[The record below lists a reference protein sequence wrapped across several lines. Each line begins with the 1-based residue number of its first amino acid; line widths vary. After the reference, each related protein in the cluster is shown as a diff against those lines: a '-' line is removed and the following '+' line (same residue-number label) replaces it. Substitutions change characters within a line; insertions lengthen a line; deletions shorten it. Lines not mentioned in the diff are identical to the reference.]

1 MPTCSVLPFPSR
13 PEPPFPQEMTA
24 PSLVI
29 ASEWELPQDSV
40 LILGV
45 GQSVKSTLIGWLES
59 PHSVVPTPSCP
70 YLLSPHAYK
79 IPFAA
84 RTTVWWV
91 PHEISTMKTLR
102 REGIN
107 FGLMLAFSLL
117 VGVVVRFFPSTVSMA
132 NVGGGIRCKL
142 PACALSLL
150 EDSSTPCQPSL
161 PQFGTPHVHTYP
173 FASNFTK
180 NWPPHSN
187 CCASPAHC
195 DISGEL
201 FLSSSAV
208 MRPDLP
214 SKYASPGMS
223 GDGKIILPFLLLLFF
238 IPPLVLCIPAAA
250 SPLLTP
256 FCRSLLLAPAV
267 PS

>member
-161 PQFGTPHVHTYP
+161 PQFGTPHVQTYP
-173 FASNFTK
+173 FESSLTK
-180 NWPPHSN
+180 NCPPQATWT
-187 CCASPAHC
+187 ASPT
-195 DISGEL
+195 EL
-201 FLSSSAV
+201 A
-208 MRPDLP
+208 P
-214 SKYASPGMS
+214 ASPFRCPLSAMPSTPRRSPSQGLVS
-223 GDGKIILPFLLLLFF
+223 WAREGDAPSAGDFF
-238 IPPLVLCIPAAA
+238 RFVAGEGGGACPPAAA
-250 SPLLTP
+250 SPPLV
-256 FCRSLLLAPAV
+256 RRRRRRGV
-267 PS
+267 